1 MKCVVVGLGHVGSV
15 IAADL
20 LRHGHSVLGIE
31 KNAVICS
38 RFASGGVPFKEEGIA
53 ILIAE
58 GFAGKRFSVAESLGD
73 VSDVATIFVCVS
85 TRGAESGALD
95 TGDIVTAAREIGL
108 SLRESRRASPVHL
121 IFCSTFTPG
130 TMDGIVLPELERS
143 SGTSPG
149 HSWEASYWPETSR
162 EGTALADRIDPSRIV
177 IGERAPGTATFI
189 REWLRDGQV
198 PVFYTTF
205 ETAELVK
212 ITDNAFHALK
222 VSFANE
228 LGRLCSASGLRAA
241 ELMEIICA
249 DRKLNISDAYLKP
262 GFAYGGPCLPKDVLA
277 LSAHMKSM
285 GVESPIIGNIA
296 TSNESHLR
304 FALERV
310 CHGLKAGARILLF
323 GLSFKSKTDDVRGS
337 PFVRLAQDLISR
349 GYDLTIFDADLN
361 LASPAMADP
370 MISDLTSRLVVEIDA
385 EQSWDKV
392 IVAKHRSR
400 VPSELDRFPMFDLGR
415 M

>member
-20 LRHGHSVLGIE
+20 LRRGHSVLGIE
-31 KNAVICS
+31 KNAVTS
-38 RFASGGVPFKEEGIA
+38 ARFAAGGIPFKEEGIA
-53 ILIAE
+53 ALIAE
-58 GFAGKRFSVAESLGD
+58 GFANKRFSVAESLGD
-73 VSDVATIFVCVS
+73 VGDADAIFVCVS

-95 TGDIVTAAREIGL
+95 TGDIVAAAREIGR
-108 SLRESRRASPVHL
+108 SLRDCRRTRPVDL

-130 TMDGIVLPELERS
+130 TMAGIVLPELERS

-162 EGTALADRIDPSRIV
+162 EGTALADRITPSRIV
-177 IGERAPGTATFI
+177 VGERAPGTATFI
-189 REWLRDGQV
+189 REWLRDGQA

-222 VSFANE
+222 VGFANE
-228 LGRLCSASGLRAA
+228 LGRLCSASGLRAD

-277 LSAHMKSM
+277 LSAHMKNM
-285 GVESPIIGNIA
+285 GIESPIIGNIN
-296 TSNESHLR
+296 TSNENHLS
-304 FALERV
+304 FALDRA
-310 CHGLKAGARILLF
+310 CHELQPGARILLF
-323 GLSFKSKTDDVRGS
+323 GLSFKAETDDVRGS
-337 PFVRLAQDLISR
+337 PYVRLARDLISR
-349 GYDLTIFDADLN
+349 GYDLTIFDADLSPT
-361 LASPAMADP
+361 SPAMADP
-370 MISDLTSRLVVEIDA
+370 VISELSSRLVVEINTD
-385 EQSWDKV
+385 QSWDKV

-400 VPSELDRFPMFDLGR
+400 VPSELRRFPTLDLGR